1 MDTSSTLTVSKS
13 FTVGELWEAVWG
25 CDGAGMYY
33 WCQKI
38 RTPDYKSIDLFK
50 RVNGK
55 ITPIPQ
61 PVRVYD
67 GEDNNKSYVVEVD
80 DLRRGYELA
89 IKAGQ
94 THCGGYPLD
103 TEDYDACFGDFI
115 VQYAIFGK
123 LIYG

>member
-1 MDTSSTLTVSKS
+1 METSSTLTVSKS

-33 WCQKI
+33 WCRKLRKPNYQG
-38 RTPDYKSIDLFK
+38 IDLWK
-50 RVNGK
+50 RVDGK
-55 ITPIPQ
+55 ITPNPQ

-67 GEDNNKSYVVEVD
+67 SIEEKSYVVEVD